1 VSYVARKQRPEKSAF
16 GHIRANAACYA
27 LAFVMFVAGVCTG
40 AVYASAMREGG
51 ATAFSYLE
59 SGLSDLR
66 RAAPGSH
73 GSAMRASAGANLC
86 SVAFVWLAGLSVL
99 GFTGAL
105 IVLFI
110 RGFSIGFTVAF
121 FVRQMGGAGAV
132 LAVSSVLPHNL
143 VAVPALLAA
152 CATSTSFAWTVVK
165 KNLLGMDADV
175 ARALTG
181 SVASLI
187 LSAVALVFAAF
198 LQVYVSPAFLILAA
212 RFG

>member
-1 VSYVARKQRPEKSAF
+1 MARKQRPEKRPF

-27 LAFVMFVAGVCTG
+27 LAFVMLVAGVCTG
-40 AVYASAMREGG
+40 AVYASAMREDS
-51 ATAFSYLE
+51 AAVFSYLE

-66 RAAPGSH
+66 RVAPGSH
-73 GSAMRASAGANLC
+73 GSAMRASVNANLC

-105 IVLFI
+105 LVLFI

-132 LAVSSVLPHNL
+132 LALSSVIPHNL
-143 VAVPALLAA
+143 VAVPALIAA
-152 CATSTSFAWTVVK
+152 CAASTGFAWSVVK
-165 KNLLGMDADV
+165 KSLLGMDADV
-175 ARALTG
+175 SRALTG
-181 SVASLI
+181 SVASVV

-198 LQVYVSPAFLILAA
+198 VQVYVSPAFLILAA

>member
-1 VSYVARKQRPEKSAF
+1 
-16 GHIRANAACYA
+16 
-27 LAFVMFVAGVCTG
+27 
-40 AVYASAMREGG
+40 MREGS

-66 RAAPGSH
+66 RAAPVSH
-73 GSAMRASAGANLC
+73 GSVMRASASANLC

-105 IVLFI
+105 LVLFI

-132 LAVSSVLPHNL
+132 LALSSVLPHNL

-152 CATSTSFAWTVVK
+152 CATSTSFAWSVVK
-165 KNLLGMDADV
+165 KNLLGIDADV
-175 ARALTG
+175 ARAWTG
-181 SVASLI
+181 SVTSLI
-187 LSAVALVFAAF
+187 LSAAALVFAAF
-198 LQVYVSPAFLILAA
+198 VQVYVSPAFLILAA

>member
-1 VSYVARKQRPEKSAF
+1 MSYVARKQHPEKRAF
-16 GHIRANAACYA
+16 GHIRANATCYA

-40 AVYASAMREGG
+40 AVYASAMREGS
-51 ATAFSYLE
+51 AAVFSYLE
-59 SGLSDLR
+59 SGLADLR
-66 RAAPGSH
+66 RTAPGPH
-73 GSAMRASAGANLC
+73 GSAMLASANANLC

-105 IVLFI
+105 LVLFI

-152 CATSTSFAWTVVK
+152 CAASTGFAWSVVK
-165 KNLLGMDADV
+165 KNLLGIDADV

-198 LQVYVSPAFLILAA
+198 VQVYVSPAFLVLAA

>member
-1 VSYVARKQRPEKSAF
+1 MARKQHREKLAF
-16 GHIRANAACYA
+16 GHIRANATCYA

-40 AVYASAMREGG
+40 AVYASAMREGS
-51 ATAFSYLE
+51 AAVFAYLE

-66 RAAPGSH
+66 SATPGSH
-73 GSAMRASAGANLC
+73 GRAMLASVNANLC

-105 IVLFI
+105 LILFI

-132 LAVSSVLPHNL
+132 LALSSVLPHNL
-143 VAVPALLAA
+143 VAVPALIAA
-152 CATSTSFAWTVVK
+152 CASSVGFAWSVVK
-165 KNLLGMDADV
+165 KSLLGIDADIG
-175 ARALTG
+175 RTLTR
-181 SVASLI
+181 SVASLV

-198 LQVYVSPAFLILAA
+198 VQVYVSPAFLILAA

>member
-1 VSYVARKQRPEKSAF
+1 
-16 GHIRANAACYA
+16 
-27 LAFVMFVAGVCTG
+27 
-40 AVYASAMREGG
+40 MREGS
-51 ATAFSYLE
+51 AVVFSYLE

-66 RAAPGSH
+66 RAAPGSR
-73 GSAMRASAGANLC
+73 GKAMRASAGANLC

-105 IVLFI
+105 LVLFI

-132 LAVSSVLPHNL
+132 LALSSVIPHNL
-143 VAVPALLAA
+143 VAVPALIAA
-152 CATSTSFAWTVVK
+152 CAASTGFAWSVVK
-165 KNLLGMDADV
+165 KSLLGMDADV
-175 ARALTG
+175 SRALTG
-181 SVASLI
+181 SVASVV

-198 LQVYVSPAFLILAA
+198 VQVYVSPAFLILAA